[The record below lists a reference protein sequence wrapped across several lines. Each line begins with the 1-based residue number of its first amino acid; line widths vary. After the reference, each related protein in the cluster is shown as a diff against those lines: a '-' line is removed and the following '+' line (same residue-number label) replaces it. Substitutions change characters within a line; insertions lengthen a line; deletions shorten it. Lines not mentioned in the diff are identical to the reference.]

1 MFIKVQHAGYLV
13 ENLDEAIDWYVNT
26 FGAEHTGRGMGGPGE
41 LGFVQIGQVEVEL
54 IQPSDMSQLAGATH
68 ALHHVGYVVEDLD
81 KAVEEFKAKGY
92 KFATEEPISNFM
104 GYRLIYF
111 DTESTNGTRIH
122 LTDARTMKS

>member
-13 ENLDEAIDWYVNT
+13 ENLDEAIDWYIKT

-54 IQPSDMSQLAGATH
+54 IQPSDMSQLAGATQ

-81 KAVEEFKAKGY
+81 RAVEDFKAKGY
-92 KFATEEPISNFM
+92 KFATEQPISNFM